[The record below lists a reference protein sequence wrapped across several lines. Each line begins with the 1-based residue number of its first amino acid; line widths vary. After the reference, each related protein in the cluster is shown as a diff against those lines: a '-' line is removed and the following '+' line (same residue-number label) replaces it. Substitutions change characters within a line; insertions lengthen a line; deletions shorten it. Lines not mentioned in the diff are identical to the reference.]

1 MILHKSLNFENI
13 QLSHPRQNRSTGLSS
28 RCLFKEKIQLGSE
41 ESPCSVIDEKLAV
54 KNRKALKLS
63 LTINSVNWFRDFET
77 FLIKQISQKSMSWFD
92 NDYSSQ
98 EVDRMFV
105 STIQNRNFI
114 VLHYSNLLCYKMKND
129 DIIQI
134 DPNDVNEGDI
144 IIPKIKFEGIFIGK
158 RHITPSFKI
167 LELLVVGEN
176 KVLQSSHPFKN
187 VFEDNDIL
195 DPATFFENDNSS
207 NGSFDTHVF
216 TQ

>member
-1 MILHKSLNFENI
+1 
-13 QLSHPRQNRSTGLSS
+13 
-28 RCLFKEKIQLGSE
+28 
-41 ESPCSVIDEKLAV
+41 KLAV